1 MKLHL
6 SEHKGINIFTSY
18 GKGYVTINQIRYEHN
33 LIVLPDHIIENWQIQ
48 SIEQLET
55 AHFDCIRPFQP
66 EIILLGTGTTLR
78 FPDPKL
84 MKAMVSSGIGL
95 EVMDTQAGCRTYN
108 ILSAEGRRVAAAL
121 II

>member
-6 SEHKGINIFTSY
+6 SQHEGINIFSGY
-18 GKGYVTINQIRYEHN
+18 GEGYVTINQVRYEHN
-33 LIVLPDHIIENWQIQ
+33 LIVLPDHIIENWQIEN
-48 SIEQLET
+48 IEQLEA

-66 EIILLGTGTTLR
+66 EIVLLGTGATLR

-84 MKAMVSSGIGL
+84 MKVMISSGIGL
-95 EVMDTQAGCRTYN
+95 EVMDAHPTCRTYN
-108 ILSAEGRRVAAAL
+108 ILSTEGRRVAAPL